1 MDNNN
6 NNRGPGP
13 DLKDEFTKFR
23 EQFKSQASSHT
34 SNVNPE
40 EAKKKRRKNMRFTG
54 FVLILLAILMSASSF
69 IYVVR
74 EDEVATVREFGEV
87 KKVIVDRNDTD
98 AEVQRLLDSKFQDV
112 EIVKDK
118 GLFFKIPFI
127 TTVQKDTSKLITYMS
142 NYANINTRDKIKY
155 EIKMFAQWEITHP
168 GLYRSSFGGTSNLV
182 VQANRL
188 IDEVGYAL
196 VIQEINALNSKEFLQ
211 DKNILNAQLDQAM
224 DDLNG
229 KLAEKGIVVRD
240 IEVYRTI
247 LPESNIESTLQKMVA
262 ERAAIAQQ
270 KRSEGQELFQ
280 NTVADTDREVAQII
294 AESIETSEKVR
305 GEADATA
312 LEIYANAFSVDP
324 EFYELWRTLKSYET
338 TIDEDTVIYINS
350 DNEYLKLFN
359 SGQ

>member
-1 MDNNN
+1 MDNN

-13 DLKDEFTKFR
+13 DLKDEFSKFR
-23 EQFKSQASSHT
+23 EQFKSQTGAQRP
-34 SNVNPE
+34 NVNPE
-40 EAKKKRRKNMRFTG
+40 EAKKRRKRSMRFTG
-54 FVLILLAILMSASSF
+54 IVLIILAILMSASSF
-69 IYVVR
+69 IYIVR
-74 EDEVATVREFGEV
+74 EDEVATVREFGDV
-87 KKVIVDRNDTD
+87 KKVVVDRNNID
-98 AEVQRLLDSKFQDV
+98 AELQSKLDKNFQNI

-127 TTVQKDTSKLITYMS
+127 TTVEKDTSKLITYIS

-168 GLYRSSFGGTSNLV
+168 GLYRSSFGGTGSLV

-196 VIQEINALNSKEFLQ
+196 VIQEINALSSNQFLQ
-211 DKNILNAQLDQAM
+211 DKVVLNAQLDQAM
-224 DDLNG
+224 VDLNT
-229 KLAEKGIVVRD
+229 KLAQKGIVVRD

-280 NTVADTDREVAQII
+280 NTVADTDREVAQIV
-294 AESIETSEKVR
+294 AESIETSETIR

-338 TIDEDTVIYINS
+338 TIDEDTVIYLNS
-350 DNEYLKLFN
+350 DNAYLQLFN

>member
-1 MDNNN
+1 MDNN

-13 DLKDEFTKFR
+13 DLKDEFSKFR
-23 EQFKSQASSHT
+23 EQFKSQTASQRP
-34 SNVNPE
+34 NVSPE
-40 EAKKKRRKNMRFTG
+40 EAKKRRRKNMRFTG
-54 FVLILLAILMSASSF
+54 FVLIVLAILMSASSF
-69 IYVVR
+69 IYIVR
-74 EDEVATVREFGEV
+74 EDEVATVREFGDV
-87 KKVIVDRNDTD
+87 KKVIVDRNNID
-98 AEVQRLLDSKFQDV
+98 AELQSKLDKNFQNID
-112 EIVKDK
+112 IVKDK

-127 TTVQKDTSKLITYMS
+127 TTVEKDTSKLITYIS

-168 GLYRSSFGGTSNLV
+168 GLYRSSFGGTGNLV

-196 VIQEINALNSKEFLQ
+196 VIQEINALNSVQFLQ
-211 DKNILNAQLDQAM
+211 DKSVLNAQLDQAM
-224 DDLNG
+224 LDLNS

-280 NTVADTDREVAQII
+280 NTVADTDREVAQIV
-294 AESIETSEKVR
+294 AESIETSETIR

-338 TIDEDTVIYINS
+338 TIDEDTVIYLNS
-350 DNEYLKLFN
+350 DNAYLNLFN
-359 SGQ
+359 TGQ

>member
-1 MDNNN
+1 MDNN

-13 DLKDEFTKFR
+13 DLKDEFSKFR
-23 EQFKSQASSHT
+23 EQFKSQANT
-34 SNVNPE
+34 QRANVNPE
-40 EAKKKRRKNMRFTG
+40 EVKKRRRKNMRFTG
-54 FVLILLAILMSASSF
+54 IVLIILAFLMSASSF
-69 IYVVR
+69 IYIVR
-74 EDEVATVREFGEV
+74 EDEVATVREFGDV
-87 KKVIVDRNDTD
+87 KKVIVDRNNID
-98 AEVQRLLDSKFQDV
+98 AELQSKLDKNFQNID
-112 EIVKDK
+112 IVKDK

-127 TTVQKDTSKLITYMS
+127 TTVEKDTSKLITYIS

-168 GLYRSSFGGTSNLV
+168 GLYRSSFGGTGNLV

-196 VIQEINALNSKEFLQ
+196 VIQEINALSSIQFLQ
-211 DKNILNAQLDQAM
+211 DKDVLNAQLDQAM
-224 DDLNG
+224 VDLNS

-294 AESIETSEKVR
+294 AESIETSETVR

-324 EFYELWRTLKSYET
+324 EFYELWRTLKSYEK
-338 TIDEDTVIYINS
+338 TIDEDTVIYLNS

>member
-1 MDNNN
+1 MDNN

-23 EQFKSQASSHT
+23 EQFKSQASAHKQT
-34 SNVNPE
+34 ANPE
-40 EAKKKRRKNMRFTG
+40 DVKKKRKRNLRFTG
-54 FVLILLAILMSASSF
+54 FVLILMAVLMSASSF
-69 IYVVR
+69 IYIVR
-74 EDEVATVREFGEV
+74 EDEVATVREFGDV
-87 KKVIVDRNDTD
+87 KKVIVDRNNVD
-98 AEVQRLLDSKFQDV
+98 AELQSKLDKNFQNVQ
-112 EIVKDK
+112 IVKDK

-127 TTVQKDTSKLITYMS
+127 TTVEKDTSKLITYIS

-182 VQANRL
+182 NQANRL

-196 VIQEINALNSKEFLQ
+196 VIQSINSLNSNDFLQ
-211 DKNILNAQLDQAM
+211 DKEVLGANLDEVMVELNT
-224 DDLNG
+224 
-229 KLAEKGIVVRD
+229 KLAQKGIAVRD

-270 KRSEGQELFQ
+270 KRSEGQELYQ

-294 AESIETSEKVR
+294 AESIETSEKIR

-324 EFYELWRTLKSYET
+324 DFYQLWRTLKSYQT
-338 TIDEDTVIYINS
+338 TIDEDTVIYMNS

-359 SGQ
+359 SGE

>member
-1 MDNNN
+1 MDNN

-13 DLKDEFTKFR
+13 DLKDEFSKFK

-40 EAKKKRRKNMRFTG
+40 EVKKRRKRNMRFTG
-54 FVLILLAILMSASSF
+54 FILILLAFLMSASSF

-74 EDEVATVREFGEV
+74 EDEVATVREFGDV
-87 KKVIVDRNDTD
+87 KKVIVDRDNID
-98 AEVQRLLDSKFQDV
+98 AEEQSKLDKNFQNI

-127 TTVQKDTSKLITYMS
+127 TKVQKDSSKLITYIS
-142 NYANINTRDKIKY
+142 NYANINTKDKIKY

-168 GLYRSSFGGTSNLV
+168 GLYRSSFGGTGNLQI
-182 VQANRL
+182 QANRL

-196 VIQEINALNSKEFLQ
+196 VIQAINALDSNEFLQ
-211 DKNILNAQLDQAM
+211 DKEVLNAKLDEAM
-224 DDLNG
+224 VDLNTN
-229 KLAEKGIVVRD
+229 LAQKGIVVRD

-247 LPESNIESTLQKMVA
+247 LPDSNIESTLQKMVA

-270 KRSEGQELFQ
+270 KRSEGQELYQ

-294 AESIETSEKVR
+294 AESIETSETIR

-312 LEIYANAFSVDP
+312 LEIYADAFSVDP
-324 EFYELWRTLKSYET
+324 DFYKLWRTLKSYET
-338 TIDEDTVIYINS
+338 TLDEDTVIYMNS
-350 DNEYLKLFN
+350 DNDYLELFN
-359 SGQ
+359 QGE

>member
-1 MDNNN
+1 MDNN

-23 EQFKSQASSHT
+23 EQFKSHASANRQ
-34 SNVNPE
+34 SNDPE
-40 EAKKKRRKNMRFTG
+40 GDKKKRKRNMRFVG
-54 FVLILLAILMSASSF
+54 FVLILMALLMSASSF
-69 IYVVR
+69 IYIVR
-74 EDEVATVREFGEV
+74 EDEVATVREFGDV
-87 KKVIVDRNDTD
+87 KKVVVDRDNID
-98 AEVQRLLDSKFQDV
+98 ADAQSKLDKNFQNI

-127 TTVQKDTSKLITYMS
+127 TTVQKDTSKLITYIS

-168 GLYRSSFGGTSNLV
+168 GLYRSSFGGTGNLV
-182 VQANRL
+182 IQANRL

-196 VIQEINALNSKEFLQ
+196 VIQSINSLTSNDFLQ
-211 DKNILNAQLDQAM
+211 DKAVLNSKLDEVM
-224 DDLNG
+224 VELNV
-229 KLAEKGIVVRD
+229 KLAQKGIAVRD

-247 LPESNIESTLQKMVA
+247 LPDSNIESTLQKMVA

-270 KRSEGQELFQ
+270 KRSEGQELYQ

-294 AESIETSEKVR
+294 AESIETSETIR

-324 EFYELWRTLKSYET
+324 DFYELWRTLKSYEKT
-338 TIDEDTVIYINS
+338 LDEDTVIYLNS
-350 DNEYLKLFN
+350 DNKYLELFN
-359 SGQ
+359 SGE

>member
-1 MDNNN
+1 MDNN

-23 EQFKSQASSHT
+23 EQFKSHASANRESA
-34 SNVNPE
+34 NPE
-40 EAKKKRRKNMRFTG
+40 ADKKKRKRNMRFVG
-54 FVLILLAILMSASSF
+54 LVLILMALLMSASSF
-69 IYVVR
+69 IYIVR
-74 EDEVATVREFGEV
+74 EDEVATVREFGDV
-87 KKVIVDRNDTD
+87 KKVVVDRDNVD
-98 AEVQRLLDSKFQDV
+98 AEAQSKLDKNFQNI

-127 TTVQKDTSKLITYMS
+127 TTVQKDTSKLITYIS

-168 GLYRSSFGGTSNLV
+168 GLYRSSFGGTANLV
-182 VQANRL
+182 NQANRL

-196 VIQEINALNSKEFLQ
+196 VIQSINSLTSNDFLQ
-211 DKNILNAQLDQAM
+211 DKVVLNTKLDEVM
-224 DDLNG
+224 VELNT
-229 KLAEKGIVVRD
+229 KLAQKGIAVRD

-247 LPESNIESTLQKMVA
+247 LPDSNIESTLQKMVA

-270 KRSEGQELFQ
+270 KRSEGQELYQ
-280 NTVADTDREVAQII
+280 NTVADTDREVAQIV
-294 AESIETSEKVR
+294 AESIETSETIR

-324 EFYELWRTLKSYET
+324 DFYELWRTLKSYEK
-338 TIDEDTVIYINS
+338 TIDEDTVIYLNS
-350 DNEYLKLFN
+350 DNKYLELFN
-359 SGQ
+359 SGE

>member
-1 MDNNN
+1 MDNN

-40 EAKKKRRKNMRFTG
+40 EAKKKRRRNMRFTG

-338 TIDEDTVIYINS
+338 TIDEDTVIYLNS

>member
-6 NNRGPGP
+6 NNGPGP
-13 DLKDEFTKFR
+13 DLKDEFSKFR
-23 EQFKSQASSHT
+23 EQFKSQTSSQRP
-34 SNVNPE
+34 NINPE
-40 EAKKKRRKNMRFTG
+40 EAKKRRKRNMRLTG
-54 FVLILLAILMSASSF
+54 FVLLLLAFLMSASSF
-69 IYVVR
+69 IYIVR
-74 EDEVATVREFGEV
+74 EDEVATVREFGDV
-87 KKVIVDRNDTD
+87 KKVIVDRDNID
-98 AEVQRLLDSKFQDV
+98 ADLQSKLDKNFQNI

-127 TTVQKDTSKLITYMS
+127 TTVDKDTSKLITYIS

-168 GLYRSSFGGTSNLV
+168 GLYRSSFGGTSNLL

-196 VIQEINALNSKEFLQ
+196 VIQEINALSSNDFLQ
-211 DKNILNAQLDQAM
+211 DKEV
-224 DDLNG
+224 LNG
-229 KLAEKGIVVRD
+229 KLDKAMSELNVKLAQKGIAVRD
-240 IEVYRTI
+240 IEIYRTI

-294 AESIETSEKVR
+294 AESIETSETIR

-338 TIDEDTVIYINS
+338 TIDEDTVIYLNS
-350 DNEYLKLFN
+350 DNAYLNLFN
-359 SGQ
+359 TGQ